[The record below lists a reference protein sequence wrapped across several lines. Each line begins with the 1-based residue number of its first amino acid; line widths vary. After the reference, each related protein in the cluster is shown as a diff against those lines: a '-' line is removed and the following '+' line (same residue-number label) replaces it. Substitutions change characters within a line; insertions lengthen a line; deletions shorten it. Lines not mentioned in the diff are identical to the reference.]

1 MTKKTIVI
9 AEAGVNHNGSLS
21 LAKKLINAASSAG
34 ADVVKFQNYKTE
46 LLIQNKL
53 DNLKENLKNYNPK
66 KSYNLLK
73 KYEFS
78 YSDFGKLKKYCNK
91 KKIIF
96 AATPFDKK
104 SVNELEKLKVPFFK
118 ISSGDINNF
127 QLIAHVVKKKKPVVL
142 STGRC
147 SLNEVSKTVSFLKK
161 LKCKDYTLLHCVS
174 EYPAKYKNLNLLA
187 IKLLK
192 KKFKCKIGYSD
203 HSKGIEAALAAVALG
218 AKYVEKH
225 LTLNTNFKGPDH
237 KASIEP
243 FEFKKMVDGIK
254 NINLALGLE
263 KKKVTKLEL
272 KGRFKSRRSIF
283 ASRNLLKNTKIT
295 NEDIICKRPV
305 VGIQSD
311 SFFKVIG
318 LRTKK
323 SIKENE
329 PITWE
334 KIKKNK

>member
-1 MTKKTIVI
+1 M
-9 AEAGVNHNGSLS
+9 
-21 LAKKLINAASSAG
+21 
-34 ADVVKFQNYKTE
+34 
-46 LLIQNKL
+46 
-53 DNLKENLKNYNPK
+53 
-66 KSYNLLK
+66 
-73 KYEFS
+73 
-78 YSDFGKLKKYCNK
+78 
-91 KKIIF
+91 
-96 AATPFDKK
+96 
-104 SVNELEKLKVPFFK
+104 
-118 ISSGDINNF
+118 
-127 QLIAHVVKKKKPVVL
+127 
-142 STGRC
+142 
-147 SLNEVSKTVSFLKK
+147 
-161 LKCKDYTLLHCVS
+161 HCVS

>member
-21 LAKKLINAASSAG
+21 LAKKLIDAASRAG

-46 LLIQNKL
+46 LLIQTKL
-53 DNLKENLKNYNPK
+53 NNFQKKLHNYNPK

-73 KYEFS
+73 KFEFS
-78 YSDFGKLKKYCNK
+78 YSDFSKLKKYCNK

-127 QLIAHVVKKKKPVVL
+127 QLIEHVVKKRKPVVL

-161 LKCKDYTLLHCVS
+161 LKCKNYTLLHCVS
-174 EYPAKYKNLNLLA
+174 EYPAKFKNLNLLA
-187 IKLLK
+187 IKLLR
-192 KKFKCKIGYSD
+192 KKFKCKVGYSD
-203 HSKGIEAALAAVALG
+203 HSKGIEAALAAAVLG
-218 AKYVEKH
+218 VKYVEKH

-243 FEFKKMVDGIK
+243 LEFKKMVDGIK
-254 NINLALGLE
+254 NINLALGSE
-263 KKKVTKLEL
+263 KKRITKLEFT
-272 KGRFKSRRSIF
+272 GRFKSRRSIF
-283 ASRNLLKNTKIT
+283 ANRNLLKNTIIK

-305 VGIQSD
+305 VGIKSD
-311 SFFKVIG
+311 SFFQVIG
-318 LRTKK
+318 SKTKK
-323 SIKENE
+323 NIKENE
-329 PITWE
+329 PITWN
-334 KIKKNK
+334 KIK